1 LIVVKELY
9 KLFGRVKA
17 LDKVNMIVPKGICGL
32 IGPNGA
38 GKTTLIHILA
48 GLIKPD
54 SGRVEVLG
62 MDPWSQRYE
71 LMRRMG
77 FLLEKPVF
85 PMNITAMRYI
95 LHVARAKGLPDDEAV
110 EALRKANLLNHAE
123 RKISGYSAGMK
134 VRLGL
139 AKAMI
144 GKPEL
149 VVLDEPTANLDPS
162 GRIELLKLIK
172 TMHRDEGASFLI
184 SSHVLPELQKVCSWV
199 CLMNEGR
206 VIEQGFVE
214 DLLDKYASK
223 TYAIRVSKPR
233 ELAEALSSLNSLK
246 VRLCENTV
254 YVKGDASII
263 RRTLPNLILQT
274 GNEMLGFRQLGRSLE
289 NVFLKALE
297 EKTHGG

>member
-1 LIVVKELY
+1 MISVEGLS
-9 KLFGRVKA
+9 KLFGRIRA
-17 LDKVNMIVPKGICGL
+17 LDRVSVEIPKGIGGL

-38 GKTTLIHILA
+38 GKTTFIHILA
-48 GLIKPD
+48 GLIKAD

-62 MDPWSQRYE
+62 MDPWSHRYE
-71 LMRRMG
+71 LTRRMG
-77 FLLEKPVF
+77 FLLERPVF

-95 LHVARAKGLPDDEAV
+95 LHVARVKGLPDSEAV
-110 EALRKANLLNHAE
+110 ETLREVNLLDHAE

-144 GKPEL
+144 GRPEL
-149 VVLDEPTANLDPS
+149 VVLDEPTANLDPR

-172 TMHRDEGASFLI
+172 KMHRDKDVSFLI

-206 VIEQGFVE
+206 VIEQGFVG

-233 ELAEALSSLNSLK
+233 ELAEALNGLNGLK
-246 VRLCENTV
+246 VKLSGDTV
-254 YVKGDASII
+254 YVKDDASII
-263 RRTLPNLILQT
+263 RRALPNLILQT
-274 GNEMLGFRQLGRSLE
+274 GNEIIGFRQLGRSLE
-289 NVFLKALE
+289 NVFINALRV
-297 EKTHGG
+297 KKHGG

>member
-1 LIVVKELY
+1 MIVVEGLS
-9 KLFGRVKA
+9 KLFGKVKA
-17 LDKVNMIVPKGICGL
+17 LDRVSVEIPKGIGGL

-38 GKTTLIHILA
+38 GKTTFIHVLA
-48 GLIKPD
+48 GLIKAD

-71 LMRRMG
+71 LMKKTG
-77 FLLEKPVF
+77 FLLERPVF

-95 LHVARAKGLPDDEAV
+95 LHVARVKGLPDGEAV
-110 EALRKANLLNHAE
+110 ETLREVNLLDHAE

-144 GKPEL
+144 GRPEL
-149 VVLDEPTANLDPS
+149 VVLDEPTANLDPR

-172 TMHRDEGASFLI
+172 TMHRNKGVSFLI

-199 CLMNEGR
+199 CLMDEGK
-206 VIEQGFVE
+206 VVEQGFVG
-214 DLLDKYASK
+214 DLLDKYASQ

-233 ELAEALSSLNSLK
+233 DLAEALSSLNGLRVKLSGD
-246 VRLCENTV
+246 TV

-263 RRTLPNLILQT
+263 RRAFPNLIIQT
-274 GNEMLGFRQLGRSLE
+274 DNEILGFRQLGRSLE
-289 NVFLKALE
+289 NVFLNALRMKE
-297 EKTHGG
+297 HGC

>member
-1 LIVVKELY
+1 MIVVKELY